1 MPSALLRR
9 PNRVLRT
16 SRGLVAAACVLALQ
30 AAAQTPPP
38 AALPADAACRDQ
50 ASLAAQGVAYRCLR
64 LRDGQ
69 WLWVGRAG
77 PVGQPMVLVVHGLGQ
92 NAHADWTRTVPRLA
106 ERWNVVTV
114 DLPGFGASPA
124 RADAA
129 QTFER
134 LSALLAEV
142 IERLSPSGRAHV
154 VGHSLGAAL
163 SLHLADQ
170 HPERVDRLVLVSA
183 AGILYKPVYL
193 QALAAVRPPRVG
205 FAPADGVL
213 GFLADRVNGLSS
225 ALLLGHDQRADLGP
239 WLQRNPLVRQALVGN
254 HPQTGAALALAEH
267 DFSAALRR
275 VKAPTTLIWGRNDGI
290 APLRTGQ
297 ALAGRLPQARLQV
310 IEDAG
315 HTPMLEQPAVF
326 NRLLVEA
333 LARDGEP
340 EPLPVAA
347 DAPSQGH
354 LSCREAHGR
363 TYSGRIESLV
373 LERCTGVRIENA
385 QIGRL
390 EAFAS
395 TLQLLRTRVQS
406 DDVALFARDSEVTA
420 TASQIVGHVAIE
432 ADNSYFDLAGV
443 QLRAGSAGLRQRG
456 TASRLFLSVS
466 DWQAPDWQGDA
477 HGVWPPA
484 RR

>member
-1 MPSALLRR
+1 MNPLLTRTRLGLAALGML
-9 PNRVLRT
+9 T
-16 SRGLVAAACVLALQ
+16 ALQ
-30 AAAQTPPP
+30 ASAQAP
-38 AALPADAACRDQ
+38 LPAPPSERACRDQ
-50 ASLAAQGVAYRCLR
+50 ASLAAQGVAYQCIR

-77 PVGQPMVLVVHGLGQ
+77 IVGQPLVLLVHGLGQ
-92 NAHADWTRTVPRLA
+92 NAHVDWTRTVPWLA

-124 RADAA
+124 RADAP

-134 LSALLAEV
+134 LASLLAEV
-142 IERLSPSGRAHV
+142 IERLSPTGQAHV

-193 QALAAVRPPRVG
+193 QALATLKPPRVG
-205 FAPADGVL
+205 FAPADDVL

-267 DFSAALRR
+267 DFSAAMRR
-275 VKAPTTLIWGRNDGI
+275 VKAATTMIWGRNDVI

-297 ALAGRLPQARLQV
+297 VLAARLAQARLHV
-310 IEDAG
+310 IDDAG
-315 HTPMLEQPAVF
+315 HTPMLEQPAAF
-326 NRLLVEA
+326 NRLLVDA
-333 LARDGEP
+333 LARDAERSP
-340 EPLPVAA
+340 PAMAE

-354 LSCREAHGR
+354 LRCREAHGR
-363 TYSGRIESLV
+363 VYSGRIESLV
-373 LERCTGVRIENA
+373 IERCTGARVENA
-385 QIGRL
+385 QVGRL
-390 EAFAS
+390 EAIAS
-395 TLQLLRTRVQS
+395 TVQLLHTRVQS

-443 QLRAGSAGLRQRG
+443 QLRASGAGLRRRG
-456 TASRLFLSVS
+456 GPSRLFLSVS
-466 DWQAPDWQGDA
+466 DWQAPEWQGDA